1 MRKRGDTWLRW
12 VSRDSRCVYAS
23 QLVAREREREFKE
36 QVIVATYYL
45 SAVSLNLFSR
55 TRLESVRTRKEEN
68 TRLGMV
74 EIGRKRKRER
84 RKRVTPELSLISTL
98 VNIGSTICERERL
111 LSRNLFVCTVVTAYP
126 AVSLDTERYTGS
138 RGRVKETN
146 GKETRHPGLVT
157 LVKGCLTFFRAGLS
171 RSVHTWM
178 G

>member
-1 MRKRGDTWLRW
+1 M
-12 VSRDSRCVYAS
+12 YAS

-45 SAVSLNLFSR
+45 SGVSLSLFSR
-55 TRLESVRTRKEEN
+55 SVRRRKEEN

-74 EIGRKRKRER
+74 EIGRKRKRGR

>member
-12 VSRDSRCVYAS
+12 VSRDSPCVYAS

-45 SAVSLNLFSR
+45 SAVSLSLFSR
-55 TRLESVRTRKEEN
+55 TRLESVRFQ
-68 TRLGMV
+68 GMV